1 MDKTINI
8 EYESGEDETTR
19 LEDIADILSEG
30 VYNYLKTE
38 GLLANDED
46 QAGRIEDLLGK
57 VKKIC
62 ARTEGDGYF
71 ENDEKTLDY

>member
-8 EYESGEDETTR
+8 EYESVEDETTR

-30 VYNYLKTE
+30 VYGYLKTE
-38 GLLANDED
+38 GLLTNDED
-46 QAGRIEDLLGK
+46 QVGRIEVLLGK

-62 ARTEGDGYF
+62 ARADGDGYF
-71 ENDEKTLDY
+71 ENDEKILDS